1 MIVGENPPMQ
11 KFVEFHKNTVQKS
24 LMACVKRFQPIVSRP
39 KIAGYGIV

>member
-11 KFVEFHKNTVQKS
+11 EFLEFHKNTARKS
-24 LMACVKRFQPIVSRP
+24 LMAYVKPFQPIVSRP